1 MKHIPTLPYAVGAAS
16 TRTGPKHAAN
26 EDQYR
31 ILDVNH
37 LAVSFFRKGSIF
49 MVADGVSTVPRG
61 REAAETVC
69 SRIDT
74 FFDRFAEPRVS
85 SLAQLVSEVDWE
97 LRGLG
102 HAQAA
107 CTCSVLWLAYGQANV
122 VHVGDSQLY
131 RVRHGDCLRITQSHK
146 GGRSLGAYVGMGPQI
161 ADVMQV
167 WQEPL
172 FVGDL
177 YLIVSDGVTEVIQPD
192 ELLDAWWA
200 TGGSPQRAAHA
211 IIAEV
216 NRRGGRDDATAL
228 VVDVLAVETDPND
241 ETTFSGRT
249 DFSRGG
255 GTRGA

>member
-1 MKHIPTLPYAVGAAS
+1 MSHSPTLPYATGSAAS
-16 TRTGPKHAAN
+16 RTGPRHAEN

-31 ILDVNH
+31 ILDANH
-37 LAVSFFRKGSIF
+37 LAVAAIRKGALF
-49 MVADGVSTVPRG
+49 VVADGVSTSRRG
-61 REAAETVC
+61 RYAAELMC
-69 SRIDT
+69 SRVDT
-74 FFDRFAEPRVS
+74 FFDRFAAPRVE
-85 SLAQLVSEVDWE
+85 SLTQLVSEVDWE

-102 HAQAA
+102 HGQAA
-107 CTCSVLWLAYGQANV
+107 CTVSLLWLAYGMATV

-131 RVRHGDCLRITQSHK
+131 RIRHGDCRRLTQNHR

-177 YLIVSDGVTEVIQPD
+177 FLIVSDGVTEVIQPD
-192 ELLDAWWA
+192 ELLDAWWNEA
-200 TGGSPQRAAHA
+200 GNTQRAATS

-216 NRRGGRDDATAL
+216 NRRGGQDDATAL
-228 VVDVLAVETDPND
+228 VVDVLAVEADPSE

-249 DFSRGG
+249 VFVGR
-255 GTRGA
+255 R

>member
-1 MKHIPTLPYAVGAAS
+1 VTHLPTLPYATGSAA
-16 TRTGPKHAAN
+16 TRTGPRHREN

-31 ILDVNH
+31 ILDISH
-37 LAVSFFRKGSIF
+37 LAVAAFRKGALF
-49 MVADGVSTVPRG
+49 VVCDGVSTCRQG
-61 REAAETVC
+61 KYAAELMC

-74 FFDRFAEPRVS
+74 FFDRFAEPRVE
-85 SLAQLVSEVDWE
+85 SLTQLVNEVDWE

-102 HAQAA
+102 HGQAA
-107 CTCSVLWLAYGQANV
+107 CTISLLWLAYGMATV

-131 RVRHGDCLRITQSHK
+131 RIRHGECRRITENHR

-161 ADVMQV
+161 AEVMQI

-177 YLIVSDGVTEVIQPD
+177 YLLVSDGVTEVIQPD

-200 TGGSPQRAAHA
+200 HGGSTQRAAHS

-216 NRRGGRDDATAL
+216 NKRGGQDDATAL
-228 VVDVLAVETDPND
+228 VVDVLALEADPSE
-241 ETTFSGRT
+241 ETTYSGRT
-249 DFSRGG
+249 DFGRKG
-255 GTRGA
+255 